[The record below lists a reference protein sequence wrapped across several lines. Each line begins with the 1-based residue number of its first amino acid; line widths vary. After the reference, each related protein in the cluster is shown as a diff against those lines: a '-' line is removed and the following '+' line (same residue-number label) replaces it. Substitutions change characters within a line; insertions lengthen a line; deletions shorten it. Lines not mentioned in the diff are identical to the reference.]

1 MADLSASFAKPF
13 DLQLAALRLR
23 LSNLVG
29 TAAWDDLV
37 KAEHDRAF
45 VVAGALK
52 ADLLADLG
60 RAVEKAIGDHRSIE
74 KFRAEFRQ
82 IVADRGWHGWTGE
95 GTPKG
100 EAWRTKVIYRTN
112 MATSYA
118 AGRFAQLKAAG
129 YKFWVYKHGNALEP
143 RLQHLAW
150 DGVAL
155 PPDHPFWASH
165 APPNGW
171 GCTCRIRGADSERGI
186 RRAGGDPA
194 KKLPDGWDAIN
205 AKTGEPDGIDKGW
218 GYAPGASVADE
229 LQAFVAAKAVALP
242 PPLAKDLVA
251 MTAPLV
257 GEILPASPT
266 TPDEAIALGKQ
277 VVAELR
283 RDLPLLDAD
292 WSRGDHD
299 LAAISLWKGIKDKMA
314 RDGGFGGATITFA
327 KRTTSAAKTI
337 MARVAK
343 VMPTAWVQKA
353 NAVPVFVGVSRKRG
367 RYFPAWN
374 GEPPKI
380 STSASSTA
388 EHEYLHHV
396 QAMMPEL
403 DRLFQALHRRRTAG
417 EPLVFINHK
426 KEVGRRDHYHNAYQ
440 GREYGGTEGALEV
453 LTMALQPVVGSDIR
467 ALEMLR
473 DMIHH
478 DPQMLEFAL
487 GVLFYW
493 RP

>member
-1 MADLSASFAKPF
+1 MADLKQTFAKPF
-13 DLQLAALRLR
+13 DLQIAALRLR
-23 LSNLVG
+23 LANQVG
-29 TAAWDDLV
+29 TVAWDDLV

-45 VVAGALK
+45 VVAGAMK

-60 RAVEKAIGDHRSIE
+60 KAVEKAIGDHRSIE
-74 KFRAEFRQ
+74 KFREEFRQ
-82 IVADRGWHGWTGE
+82 IVTDRGWHGWTGE

-129 YKFWVYKHGNALEP
+129 YKFWVYKHGNAVEP

-155 PPDHPFWASH
+155 PPDHPFWETH

-186 RRAGGDPA
+186 RRAGGDPG
-194 KKLPDGWDAIN
+194 KKLPDGWDATN
-205 AKTGEPDGIDKGW
+205 AKTGEPPGIDKGW

-229 LQAFVAAKAVALP
+229 LQSFVSTKVATLP
-242 PPLAKDLVA
+242 LPLAEALKVEVA
-251 MTAPLV
+251 SVV
-257 GEILPASPT
+257 GEIMPSSPA

-277 VVAELR
+277 LVAELR

-292 WSRGDHD
+292 WSRGDLD
-299 LAAISLWKGIKDKMA
+299 LAAISLWKGIRERIG
-314 RDGGFGGATITFA
+314 RDAGFGGQDIAFA
-327 KRTTSAAKTI
+327 KLSHAAAKPV
-337 MARVAK
+337 MERVAK
-343 VMPTAWVQKA
+343 VMPTAWVA
-353 NAVPVFVGVSRKRG
+353 RGNAVPVRVRMSNKRG
-367 RYFPAWN
+367 FYRPAYA
-374 GEPPKI
+374 GKPPQI
-380 STSASSTA
+380 STSAGSTA
-388 EHEYLHHV
+388 EHEFLHHV
-396 QAMMPEL
+396 QAVLPDL
-403 DRLFQALHRRRTAG
+403 DRLCQELHRRRTAR
-417 EPLVFINHK
+417 EPLVLINQ
-426 KEVGRRDHYHNAYQ
+426 KERGRRDHYYNPYQ
-440 GREYGGTEGALEV
+440 GREYGGPAGALEV
-453 LTMALQPVVGSDIR
+453 LTMALQPLLGSDIR

-473 DMIHH
+473 DMIHR
-478 DPQMLEFAL
+478 DPEMLEFAL